1 VTYVLIYDFKCSAC
15 AMEWREEEKAPPRL
29 RASLDDHRKLVRV
42 ANCPRCG
49 QQLLTYPNVHLSK
62 EPAPRRRKK
71 RVLCI
76 SWDPSL
82 AKTREMLLHAAG
94 YEVTSALGYEGTAPV
109 GSQDV
114 DLLVLGH
121 SVPREQKIGLV
132 RLFRQHSQAPILSL
146 LAHHQ
151 EPLPEANYWVQGGDP
166 AALIAQVREI
176 LG

>member
-1 VTYVLIYDFKCSAC
+1 
-15 AMEWREEEKAPPRL
+15 MEWRDEEKAPPLL
-29 RASLDDHRKLVRV
+29 RASLDDYRKLVRL

-49 QQLLTYPNVHLSK
+49 QQLVTYPTVHPTK
-62 EPAPRRRKK
+62 ETTSRRSKK

-82 AKTREMLLHAAG
+82 AKTREMLLHDAG
-94 YEVTSALGYEGTAPV
+94 YEVTSAVGQESTAPV
-109 GSQDV
+109 ASQDV

-121 SVPREQKIGLV
+121 SVPREQKVSLV

-151 EPLPEANYWVQGGDP
+151 QPLPEANYWVQGGDP

-176 LG
+176 LR